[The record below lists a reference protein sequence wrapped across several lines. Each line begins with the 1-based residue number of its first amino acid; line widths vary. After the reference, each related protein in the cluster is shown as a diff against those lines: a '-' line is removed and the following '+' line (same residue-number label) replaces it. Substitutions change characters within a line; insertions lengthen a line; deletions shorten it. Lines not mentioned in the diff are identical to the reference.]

1 MIIIK
6 SRTLPALLPP
16 KPQNFLGTDAD
27 WFTLNNIDTNQDQIP
42 DWQQKEEPE
51 ITFDPFPP
59 EAAKP
64 KALVEPISTEP
75 APVEPAPVE
84 PIPATPAPAT
94 PPEDIQVPDWLG
106 KEIPEEVPEIEP
118 PPPPVSPET
127 PLPVSSPEDIPTGV
141 SREGP
146 PSEYQEFLDDQ
157 GFQKIEPKKEEEPVD
172 PAKMFEE
179 VLPEDT
185 PLEQRNKQ
193 MDIRQKIWYSLH
205 SGEKLKI
212 NYDTLEK
219 PDKPSLNV
227 TRLVIPQYVAFHDGT
242 NQFFLYTKPDPMN
255 VGRYG
260 PLDSGNPD
268 GWKSFAIDNIR
279 SADLEE

>member
-6 SRTLPALLPP
+6 SQSLPALIPP
-16 KPQNFLGTDAD
+16 KPRNFLGTDED
-27 WFTLNNIDTNQDQIP
+27 WFSLNNIDANQDQVP
-42 DWQQKEEPE
+42 DWRQKEEPQ
-51 ITFDPFPP
+51 INYDPFPP
-59 EAAKP
+59 ETVELKSPVKP
-64 KALVEPISTEP
+64 VETV
-75 APVEPAPVE
+75 PVEPAPAE
-84 PIPATPAPAT
+84 PVTTETI
-94 PPEDIQVPDWLG
+94 EVPDWLG
-106 KEIPEEVPEIEP
+106 EEILEAPETEP
-118 PPPPVSPET
+118 PPPPVPPET
-127 PLPVSSPEDIPTGV
+127 PLPISSPEDVPTGV

-205 SGEKLKI
+205 SGDKLKI

-255 VGRYG
+255 VGQYG

>member
-6 SRTLPALLPP
+6 SQTLPALIPP
-16 KPQNFLGTDAD
+16 KPSNFLGTDDD
-27 WFTLNNIDTNQDQIP
+27 WFALNNVDTNQDQVP
-42 DWQQKEEPE
+42 DWKQDEEPKV
-51 ITFDPFPP
+51 TYDPFLP
-59 EAAKP
+59 ETDQKVP
-64 KALVEPISTEP
+64 VQPALVKTV
-75 APVEPAPVE
+75 PVEPEKPVV
-84 PIPATPAPAT
+84 
-94 PPEDIQVPDWLG
+94 PEDIEIPDWLG
-106 KEIPEEVPEIEP
+106 EEIPEEVPEIEP
-118 PPPPVSPET
+118 PTPPVPPESS
-127 PLPVSSPEDIPTGV
+127 LPVSSPEEVPTGV

-205 SGEKLKI
+205 SGDKLKI

-219 PDKPSLNV
+219 PEKPSLNV

-255 VGRYG
+255 VGQYG